1 MDLSK
6 LIQASGLR
14 FDFVAE
20 KLFPTN
26 KHPYNALLRLINK
39 KAELSESQI
48 TTLAEMLGASPNDL
62 LGASPRWKGALDAG
76 NITLSFQNFEAI
88 YTPAVGVYTL
98 YQSGAYVG
106 TFATELGV
114 SVREFI
120 KTLNEHLTNL

>member
-6 LIQASGLR
+6 VIQASGLR

-39 KAELSESQI
+39 KAELSESQLV
-48 TTLAEMLGASPNDL
+48 TLADLLGTSPNEI

-76 NITLSFQNFEAI
+76 ILSLAFQNFEAT
-88 YTPAVGVYTL
+88 YTPALGVYTL
-98 YQSGAYVG
+98 HQSGAYVG
-106 TFATELGV
+106 TFATPIGI
-114 SVREFI
+114 SVKDFV
-120 KTLNEHLTNL
+120 KTLNEHISTL

>member
-48 TTLAEMLGASPNDL
+48 ITLAEMLGVTPNDL

-76 NITLSFQNFEAI
+76 ILTLTLDGLTVA
-88 YTPAVGVYTL
+88 YTPALGVYTL
-98 YQSGAYVG
+98 HQSGAYVG